1 MFQHDQGPD
10 DLERSQESVD
20 QPVTKVLAY
29 VWRGHQLLVFRQPEH
44 PEAGLQVPAGTVEAG
59 EDIASALFRELHEET
74 GLVLSA
80 AAQPLASYLVDM
92 RPYGK
97 DEQHL
102 RHVFALRCHEDAPDA
117 WRHWE
122 EHCSDGR
129 GPIAYD
135 LSWHS
140 LRSGLPDL
148 AADQG
153 RWLPELLELIAQ
165 ELATE
170 PSTLPGVSP

>member
-1 MFQHDQGPD
+1 MIQHDMSPSGP
-10 DLERSQESVD
+10 EHRPQAFD
-20 QPVTKVLAY
+20 QPVTKVVAY

-59 EDIASALFRELHEET
+59 EDIESALLRELHEET
-74 GLVLSA
+74 GLVMSESA
-80 AAQPLASYLVDM
+80 RPLASYLVDM
-92 RPYGK
+92 RPHGK
-97 DEQHL
+97 EELHL
-102 RHVFALRCHEDAPDA
+102 RHVFALRYQGDAPDA

-140 LRSGLPDL
+140 LKSGLPDL

-153 RWLPELLELIAQ
+153 RWLPELIELIAQ
-165 ELATE
+165 EL
-170 PSTLPGVSP
+170 PSGPSAPHGASE